1 MSLLKKPATQWVVLG
16 LINAACIFALVSPP
30 IAFKKNVGYH
40 TNSHQWLE
48 DQNQLNTEE
57 YLTIGEDRLTLSAIE
72 SLNGKLRNATVSA
85 DIIRSNQ
92 SNIEIKI
99 ASTKLSQDSE
109 LFAIDKMPDLF
120 FRRQYIGQEGSTLN
134 YSFLPTADANTVCF
148 YIHEFGRLRCM
159 NN

>member
-16 LINAACIFALVSPP
+16 LINAACIYALISSP
-30 IAFKKNVGYH
+30 ISFKKNVGYH

-92 SNIEIKI
+92 SNLEIKI

-134 YSFLPTADANTVCF
+134 YSFLPTSDDNTVCF
-148 YIHEFGRLRCM
+148 YLHEFGRLRCM